1 MGPSTAHR
9 FFGRRSGRPLSNAR
23 RELISD
29 VLPEM
34 EITCRAATNIDGIFD
49 SSIKKLCLEIGF
61 GAGEHLAD
69 MVIKRPEVGF
79 IGCEPFINGVAALLA
94 QTDSRDLKFRPKNL
108 KIFPDDA
115 RLLLPHLPSAIVD
128 QIYVLFPDPWPKK
141 RHHGR
146 RLICSENLDQFS
158 RLLRPGGV
166 FYFASDHM
174 SYVRWTL
181 QHLVKHSDFDWLADG
196 PCDWRFRFKESIKT
210 RYERKALSSGF
221 SCVYLTFRRRRQ
233 IA

>member
-1 MGPSTAHR
+1 MEPRITHR
-9 FFGRRSGRPLSNAR
+9 FFGRRFGRPLSNAR
-23 RELISD
+23 RELILN

-34 EITCRAATNIDGIFD
+34 EITCKAAATIDGIFD
-49 SSIKKLCLEIGF
+49 PSIKKLCLEIGF

-69 MVIKRPEVGF
+69 MVVKRPEVGF
-79 IGCEPFINGVAALLA
+79 IGCEPFVNGVASLLA
-94 QTDSRDLKFRPKNL
+94 RTQSRDTRVRPKNL

-115 RLLLPHLPSAIVD
+115 RLLLPYLPAAIVD

-141 RHHGR
+141 RHHRR

-166 FYFASDHM
+166 FHFASDHM

-181 QHLVKHSDFDWLADG
+181 QHLCKHSDFDWLADG
-196 PCDWRFRFKESIKT
+196 PHDWRFRFKESIQT
-210 RYERKALSSGF
+210 RYESKALSSGC
-221 SCVYLTFRRRRQ
+221 SCVYLTFRRRHQ
-233 IA
+233 IV